1 MPTWFYRIHDLSR
14 PPRDSR
20 DRNDQGFS
28 FAQVIVTMVIVGIL
42 GGIGTFAAFQY
53 IGQSR
58 ETVLSANVQTA
69 AAAVQNTLALDPG
82 LKSPS
87 GYTMTATGAPPSELI
102 SALSSASSG
111 FTWSPPDSTS
121 GNYRWDF
128 EGADGQDVVRI
139 QMIRKAS
146 PHDDDDG
153 CAGACSS
160 GLTPTDPNGAADNT
174 TPATVVAPK
183 VRWLVADGDAVRIQ
197 IKNDDG
203 AWACALIV
211 LRPDWN
217 TGMIDGTVTA
227 PVAAE
232 AEGNLRGIWYDAGA
246 NLRGD
251 TSSHPEE
258 ANGRHH
264 CSPTTVGPHPLSTG
278 EYGMGSTAVN
288 GHDPLPASGAEWNI
302 PFNELL
308 DDSYDGT
315 ENSGTGTGTP
325 PNRNDGGGNDILGR
339 TLQRTVPAFDAT

>member
-1 MPTWFYRIHDLSR
+1 MHAWFYRIHDLLRPSR
-14 PPRDSR
+14 HGR

-58 ETVLSANVQTA
+58 ETVLAANIQTA

-82 LKSPS
+82 LKS
-87 GYTMTATGAPPSELI
+87 GIRTTGASPNINTGVPSAELI

-111 FTWSPPDSTS
+111 LTWIDTGKWEFDSI
-121 GNYRWDF
+121 DD
-128 EGADGQDVVRI
+128 DGVVRI
-139 QMIRKAS
+139 QMIMKAS
-146 PHDDDDG
+146 PHNDDDG
-153 CAGACSS
+153 CVAACSRTTYTT
-160 GLTPTDPNGAADNT
+160 GDPRGSAGTGAG
-174 TPATVVAPK
+174 PPSIAPI

-197 IKNDDG
+197 IKNADG

-217 TGMIDGTVTA
+217 DSMVSGSFTGSEAVT
-227 PVAAE
+227 

-251 TSSHPEE
+251 TTSHQEE
-258 ANGRHH
+258 ANGRHN
-264 CSPTTVGPHPLSTG
+264 CSPTTVNPQALHA
-278 EYGMGSTAVN
+278 GSTPPNPYGFAATAAD

-302 PFNELL
+302 PFTDTN
-308 DDSYDGT
+308 DDAGV
-315 ENSGTGTGTP
+315 SGAVST
-325 PNRNDGGGNDILGR
+325 NDGAGNDILGR
-339 TLQRTVPAFDAT
+339 TLQRSVPAFDAT

>member
-1 MPTWFYRIHDLSR
+1 MPTRFYRIHDLLR

-82 LKSPS
+82 LKSGIRTVGANTGVPS
-87 GYTMTATGAPPSELI
+87 AELI

-111 FTWSPPDSTS
+111 LTWTDTGQWEFDPVD
-121 GNYRWDF
+121 D
-128 EGADGQDVVRI
+128 DGVVRI
-139 QMIRKAS
+139 QMIMKAS
-146 PHDDDDG
+146 PHNADDG
-153 CAGACSS
+153 CVAACSRTAHTA
-160 GLTPTDPNGAADNT
+160 GDPRGSAGTGAGD
-174 TPATVVAPK
+174 PSIAPI

-197 IKNDDG
+197 IKNADG

-211 LRPDWN
+211 LRPDWTDSMVASSF
-217 TGMIDGTVTA
+217 TGSEAVT
-227 PVAAE
+227 

-251 TSSHPEE
+251 TTSHQEE

-264 CSPTTVGPHPLSTG
+264 CSPTTVNPQALHGGTNP
-278 EYGMGSTAVN
+278 YGFAATPVAD
-288 GHDPLPASGAEWNI
+288 GHDPLPASGAAWNI
-302 PFNELL
+302 PYTVAN
-308 DDSYDGT
+308 DDAGV
-315 ENSGTGTGTP
+315 SGAVST
-325 PNRNDGGGNDILGR
+325 NDGAGNDILGR
-339 TLQRTVPAFDAT
+339 TLQRSVPAFDAT